1 MKNIIKNKK
10 GITLIALIITI
21 ILLLILASVATY
33 SGIEIINSSRLT
45 TFTTEMKIM
54 QTEVNELYQKYIDN
68 NKIEINGDTYYGK
81 DKGETEDKTILQ
93 IGEELTDSQKEL
105 LDKLATETSIVSSDG
120 YRYWNEDLL
129 EDLQIDGIESD
140 FLVNIEKRSIVS
152 CQGLNYQ
159 NKMYYT
165 LEQLPNNLYNVEY
178 NNPNTNKP
186 NFDISQ
192 EKLGEN
198 KWKINISNIQY
209 SGYIDKWKIQYKLN
223 EEGENDWKTTEDLNF
238 TINKRGIYKLRITNG
253 NIISDE
259 KKILVETPVEIP
271 EKDGET
277 FSRENGTI
285 SIKFLKGTSYDT
297 GEANNPKIEKSN
309 MVPVNLDGT
318 DWVVTDE
325 KDWDYSYGET
335 DGTKK
340 WANVMLRD
348 TLELEGMDNQQ
359 VQTATIEEMKGKKV
373 TTEGSMLVWIPR
385 YAYKITYY
393 SDSSKQ
399 EGTEI
404 GYSDA
409 RGLVDKRGKTPTGME
424 SPVTSI
430 AVEDNYRPHPAFEDN
445 NSTNSQKEYS
455 QGEWSSKL
463 TGIWVGKFETTEQVN
478 SKITIRPN
486 QSSYVNKKIGEFY
499 TDSQNLGIADSHMIK
514 NSEWGAMAYLTESK
528 YGINGKSIS
537 ANTNENLKTGSE
549 DYKKNTAQ
557 STTGNIYGIYDTVG
571 GAYEYVSSY
580 IANNSQQYGNSFAS
594 TNNSTNNKS
603 ISTKYST
610 VYNIIND
617 NSSPIENYNAN
628 INKIFGD
635 GIIETSTQGNNHSS
649 WHSAQSN
656 FVGLSSNS
664 DIGNL
669 PFLGRG
675 GSAIN
680 SSYPGL
686 LYFSYNSGYGGNDM
700 GFRVCLIVE

>member
-81 DKGETEDKTILQ
+81 DKGETEGKTILQ
-93 IGEELTDSQKEL
+93 IGEELTDSQKDFL
-105 LDKLATETSIVSSDG
+105 NKLANDVSETSIVSSEG

-178 NNPNTNKP
+178 NDPNTNKP

-209 SGYIDKWKIQYKLN
+209 SGYIDKWNIQYKLN
-223 EEGENDWKTTEDLNF
+223 EDGENDWKTTEDLNF

-253 NIISDE
+253 NIVSDE

-271 EKDGET
+271 ETNGET

-285 SIKFLKGTSYDT
+285 SIKFLKGTSYDI

-309 MVPVNLDGT
+309 MVPVNFNGT

-335 DGTKK
+335 DETKK

-348 TLELEGMDNQQ
+348 TLVLEGMDNQQ
-359 VQTATIEEMKGKKV
+359 AQTATIEEMKGKKV

-393 SDSSKQ
+393 LDSSKQ
-399 EGTEI
+399 ERTEI

-409 RGLVDKRGKTPTGME
+409 RGLVDKQGKTPTGME

-486 QSSYVNKKIGEFY
+486 QSSYVNKTIGEFY
-499 TDSQNLGIADSHMIK
+499 TDSQNLGIANSHMIK

-528 YGINGKSIS
+528 YGRNGEIIS
-537 ANTNENLKTGSE
+537 ANTNENLKTGSG
-549 DYKKNTAQ
+549 DYKNNKLQ

-571 GAYEYVSSY
+571 GACEYTSGY
-580 IANNSQQYGNSFAS
+580 IADNSQDCGSSFAS
-594 TNNSTNNKS
+594 TDGNKNNKKE
-603 ISTKYST
+603 STKYAT
-610 VYNIIND
+610 VYEMSSNNIYTD
-617 NSSPIENYNAN
+617 NYNEN
-628 INKIFGD
+628 INQVFGD
-635 GIIETSTQGNNHSS
+635 GIIETSTQGDGVNS
-649 WHSAQSN
+649 WHS
-656 FVGLSSNS
+656 GNS
-664 DIGNL
+664 YFAGDNSPNNL
-669 PFLGRG
+669 YNPFLERG
-675 GSAIN
+675 GSHKSTRDEFIQFYKYHRDGK
-680 SSYPGL
+680 SY
-686 LYFSYNSGYGGNDM
+686 
-700 GFRVCLIVE
+700 